1 VVDIRWFVSHMTLPH
16 IYLSSGGGTLSIKK
30 HPSGQYDI
38 FFTYSDRIAEISAAD
53 FCNIMPNFIETAAK
67 LKERFLTGSGGDRQG
82 TSSSTAAD
90 SSMQSS
96 SQAAENAQVG
106 LAAKFV

>member
-1 VVDIRWFVSHMTLPH
+1 
-16 IYLSSGGGTLSIKK
+16 
-30 HPSGQYDI
+30 
-38 FFTYSDRIAEISAAD
+38 
-53 FCNIMPNFIETAAK
+53 MPNFIETAAK